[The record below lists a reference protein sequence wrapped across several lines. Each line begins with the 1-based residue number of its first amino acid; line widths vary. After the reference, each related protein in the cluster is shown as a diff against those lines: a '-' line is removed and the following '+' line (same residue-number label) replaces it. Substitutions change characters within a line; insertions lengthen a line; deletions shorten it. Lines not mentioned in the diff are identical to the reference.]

1 MAIPKVSHTMTTV
14 ITREGDWHLARCHQV
29 EVTTQGRTVEEA
41 SANLKA
47 DPEPYFAD
55 GVPMPPTVGQ
65 LFVTQIE
72 IQVPA

>member
-1 MAIPKVSHTMTTV
+1 MTAV
-14 ITREGDWHLARCHQV
+14 ITREGDWHLARCLQV

-47 DPEPYFAD
+47 DRELYFAD
-55 GVPMPPTVGQ
+55 GAPMPPTVGQ

-72 IQVPA
+72 SASRRDR